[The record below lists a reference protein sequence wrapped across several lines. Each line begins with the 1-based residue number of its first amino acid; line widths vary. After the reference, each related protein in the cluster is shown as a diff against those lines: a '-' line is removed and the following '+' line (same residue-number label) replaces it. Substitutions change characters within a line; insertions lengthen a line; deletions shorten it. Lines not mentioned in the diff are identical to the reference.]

1 MSKEEFKQ
9 DCETKASWRLSEKI
23 KKRYPR
29 QADFLNGI
37 DHEGH
42 SVNILRYEHFSL
54 KKKGIERTIK
64 KISSVLAASF
74 SGQLAETE
82 DIAVRPG
89 DPVLN

>member
-1 MSKEEFKQ
+1 MSEEEFKQ
-9 DCETKASWRLSEKI
+9 DCETKAFWRLSEKI

-54 KKKGIERTIK
+54 KKKGIEQTIK

-74 SGQLAETE
+74 SGQLTETE

-89 DPVLN
+89 NPVLN

>member
-9 DCETKASWRLSEKI
+9 DCETKASRRLSEKI

-29 QADFLNGI
+29 QADLLNGI

-54 KKKGIERTIK
+54 KKKGVERTIK
-64 KISSVLAASF
+64 KYLLYWQQALA
-74 SGQLAETE
+74 GNCQKQK
-82 DIAVRPG
+82 I
-89 DPVLN
+89 